1 MVEKNELRLLF
12 DQLKSLLPSSDF
24 SDPDPSIRLRIG
36 VEAYLLKS
44 SDESLLCD
52 VNGIEIHEA
61 FYLCCLHFL
70 YACNDICRNNA
81 TNNSD
86 DVPIFSVFQ
95 EKQLSTCLQFVVGL
109 GVYPL
114 LDTGVSLPL
123 NMRLENDEKYICP
136 RKERDEERIEKLMKI
151 IKCLLCLKES
161 KCFQLQRLI
170 STTSFLGDLIASL
183 FQTAFG
189 MDSYLRSIN
198 FSSEKISSLLIYI
211 RESRKIL
218 LKLLFQL
225 PRHIAMKELMILQGG
240 LYTNVKGA
248 VLLPK
253 APIWLRKSCGRL
265 LSRLLVHPVII
276 KDANIN
282 KCEDVRNLGV
292 RSLLLASLS
301 LCPGIIP
308 STGPIT
314 SIDPRIQPKIIS
326 TLANILTTVPEFV
339 HTSSNASNRE
349 LSSEKYFSLISV
361 QLLEIINEKN
371 NLSNNGSDSSVI
383 AHFFYNVAI
392 KTVHDLCQKS
402 SKDEDV
408 DNIGKKLLLWPLI
421 GLLRTFCQLSPI
433 VLEKDA
439 ENTKSL
445 GFDLTTKCQLAS
457 SHDLTRLLEIV
468 KDLLDLPEPSPIVVK
483 ELCKLSRP
491 LFILLAQIVE
501 DEADDSES
509 SAILKECLIGILTR
523 LLSSNLNSRLDRLS
537 LIRSW
542 FNLPTP
548 SLKFMPSELQH
559 EASVMNN
566 SVDLLSAYLCNEKLT
581 FRLLS
586 KIHPVKS
593 SSTSEDEMTM
603 RKCNTIHVPYIC
615 VLMNEEMLTI
625 NGIQNLSSSIKC
637 LITLLF
643 RMTPSSLQHDSSNE
657 QVGRHLRILINE
669 KHNGEKSKIK
679 EITTHADLFLSLL
692 ADMHL
697 NFQAILE
704 SMSEITI
711 SQSENVI
718 TEIGTVSALIASAMI
733 ESLDDLIWPQDVNQ
747 ACNLF
752 EALFHR
758 FSCLLQYAGNSE
770 HKEFS
775 YQMLGQ
781 LLGILAFYTNK
792 LGSVGDTDEVNIRN
806 EFSRLLPI
814 LNQLEF
820 IIDSTS
826 HSMNDSTLNLLRCI
840 KVTLA
845 TRGAVLCRN
854 SYSSNSSMNASYS
867 TEYNFDEVKTGIY
880 PLKYPPKFIE
890 EVSAQSPEDAHQP
903 SCDQLNNPTLKKIFE
918 ELHDSLIPVQGH
930 ALIMLRRL
938 LESKDPCIFGHEK
951 LIFEVV
957 TKCLSHTDSYIYL
970 NAIQCLSAMGCI
982 LTDEVLNLL
991 LNQFSNSVQT
1001 NKSSNSISTT
1011 TADSDIE
1018 YKLKLAESIMRV
1030 LSNLGEMAPKYRK
1043 EVFHSFVIG
1052 SKAPEE
1058 LIRAAC
1064 LSNIA
1069 ELVRLLKYAVQ
1080 PIIYE
1085 IFLLIEFHLSQD
1097 ISNIVRKASAYLARS
1112 LFISETGAS
1121 GLPAWVPAD
1130 VIRDLHRL
1138 LSTRRTVEKDSSVQE
1153 QIESALAQL
1162 DLCTRNTVFLK
1173 PDSPSNLVKQI
1184 RILNP

>member
-1 MVEKNELRLLF
+1 
-12 DQLKSLLPSSDF
+12 
-24 SDPDPSIRLRIG
+24 
-36 VEAYLLKS
+36 
-44 SDESLLCD
+44 
-52 VNGIEIHEA
+52 
-61 FYLCCLHFL
+61 
-70 YACNDICRNNA
+70 
-81 TNNSD
+81 
-86 DVPIFSVFQ
+86 
-95 EKQLSTCLQFVVGL
+95 
-109 GVYPL
+109 
-114 LDTGVSLPL
+114 
-123 NMRLENDEKYICP
+123 MRLENNERFICP

-161 KCFQLQRLI
+161 KSFQLQQLI

-183 FQTAFG
+183 FQIAFG

-198 FSSEKISSLLIYI
+198 FSSEKISSLFIYI

-240 LYTNVKGA
+240 SYSSVKGA

-253 APIWLRKSCGRL
+253 APVWLRKSCGRL
-265 LSRLLVHPVII
+265 LSRLLVRPVII
-276 KDANIN
+276 NDMNIN

-326 TLANILTTVPEFV
+326 RLANILTTVPEFV
-339 HTSSNASNRE
+339 HTSSNAFTRE
-349 LSSEKYFSLISV
+349 SSFEKYFSLISV

-371 NLSNNGSDSSVI
+371 DLPDNESDSSVI

-402 SKDEDV
+402 SKVDDA

-421 GLLRTFCQLSPI
+421 GLLREFCQLSPVI
-433 VLEKDA
+433 LEKDA
-439 ENTKSL
+439 ENTISL

-457 SHDLTRLLEIV
+457 SHDLTRLLGIV
-468 KDLLDLPEPSPIVVK
+468 KDLLDLPEPSSIVVK

-501 DEADDSES
+501 DEADDSKS
-509 SAILKECLIGILTR
+509 STLLKECLIGILTR

-548 SLKFMPSELQH
+548 SLKFMPSELQRQ
-559 EASVMNN
+559 ASIMNN
-566 SVDLLSAYLCNEKLT
+566 SANLLSAYLCQEKLT

-586 KIHPVKS
+586 KVHPVELS
-593 SSTSEDEMTM
+593 PTSADEITI

-615 VLMNEEMLTI
+615 VLMNEEMPAV

-643 RMTPSSLQHDSSNE
+643 RMTPSSLQNDPSNE
-657 QVGRHLRILINE
+657 QVRRHLHILMDKKHSNE
-669 KHNGEKSKIK
+669 RSEFK
-679 EITTHADLFLSLL
+679 EITIHADLFLSLL
-692 ADMHL
+692 TDMHL
-697 NFQAILE
+697 SFQTIFE
-704 SMSEITI
+704 SMSKITT
-711 SQSENVI
+711 SQNENVI

-733 ESLDDLIWPQDVNQ
+733 ESLDDLIWPQDINQ

-758 FSCLLQYAGNSE
+758 FSCLLQSTDNSE
-770 HKEFS
+770 HTEFA
-775 YQMLGQ
+775 YQMLSQ

-792 LGSVGDTDEVNIRN
+792 LGSIGDTNEVNIRN

-826 HSMNDSTLNLLRCI
+826 HSMSDSTLNLLRCV

-845 TRGAVLCRN
+845 TRGAVLCHN
-854 SYSSNSSMNASYS
+854 SLSSNSHANTLCS
-867 TEYNFDEVKTGIY
+867 TEYNFDEVKTEND

-890 EVSAQSPEDAHQP
+890 EVSAQSPEGAHQP
-903 SCDQLNNPTLKKIFE
+903 SCDQLNNSPLKKIFE
-918 ELHDSLIPVQGH
+918 ELHDPLIPVQGH

-938 LESKDPCIFGHEK
+938 LESKDPCISGHEK

-957 TKCLSHTDSYIYL
+957 TEYLSHTDSYIYL
-970 NAIQCLSAMGCI
+970 NAIHCLSAMGCI

-991 LNQFSNSVQT
+991 LSQFSNSVQT
-1001 NKSSNSISTT
+1001 NKSSNSISITT
-1011 TADSDIE
+1011 VDSHIE
-1018 YKLKLAESIMRV
+1018 YKLKLAESIMRI
-1030 LSNLGEMAPKYRK
+1030 LSNLGEIAPKYRK

-1069 ELVRLLKYAVQ
+1069 ELVRLLKYSVQ

-1085 IFLLIEFHLSQD
+1085 IFSLIEFHLSQD
-1097 ISNIVRKASAYLARS
+1097 VSNIVRKASAYLARS
-1112 LFISETGAS
+1112 LFMSETGIN
-1121 GLPAWVPAD
+1121 GLPVWVPAD

-1173 PDSPSNLVKQI
+1173 PDSPSSLVKQI